1 MKLLTFNTKEH
12 KLTFVND
19 FYQLHTVYEKVKTI
33 KDNTNYYEVFQA
45 RDEHGKG
52 VPILR
57 VPILDTIII
66 YEQ

>member
-1 MKLLTFNTKEH
+1 MTLLTFNTKEH

-19 FYQLHTVYEKVKTI
+19 FYQLHTVYENVKTI

-45 RDEHGKG
+45 RDEDGKG